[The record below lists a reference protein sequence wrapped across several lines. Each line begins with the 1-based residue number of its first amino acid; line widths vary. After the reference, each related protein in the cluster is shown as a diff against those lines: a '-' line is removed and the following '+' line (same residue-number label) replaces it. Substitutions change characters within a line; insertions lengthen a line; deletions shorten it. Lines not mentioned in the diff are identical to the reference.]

1 MDPKLMQP
9 PDAGGATS
17 SQDASTSG
25 AACEVPLSA
34 GFIGPASTS
43 GAACDVP
50 LPAGFIGP
58 ASDIAFPT
66 KKVSPAEKDA
76 MFQEGGIHFRNKNF
90 QDKYWELVV
99 GANQPSSGP
108 NVACFRF
115 KVPLWNPTGQICQLY
130 GADPVTKRVEIF
142 AQDGFD
148 LVVQMNRSCLFA
160 HDVMWADMGDVDLKP
175 LPVVLSHQTEY
186 IAQCALTVATLQWW
200 MQMVAQSSCLRTQ
213 FTVCRRVIVT
223 QCNASALSDDEKVHP
238 P

>member
-25 AACEVPLSA
+25 AACEVPL
-34 GFIGPASTS
+34 PA
-43 GAACDVP
+43 
-50 LPAGFIGP
+50 
-58 ASDIAFPT
+58 
-66 KKVSPAEKDA
+66 KVSPAEKDA

-130 GADPVTKRVEIF
+130 GADPVTKRVEII

-160 HDVMWADMGDVDLKP
+160 HDVMWADMGDGDLKP
-175 LPVVLSHQTEY
+175 LPFVLSHQTEF
-186 IAQCALTVATLQWW
+186 AVCPHCGNTTVVDADG
-200 MQMVAQSSCLRTQ
+200 CPI
-213 FTVCRRVIVT
+213 IVPARD
-223 QCNASALSDDEKVHP
+223 CYPV
-238 P
+238 